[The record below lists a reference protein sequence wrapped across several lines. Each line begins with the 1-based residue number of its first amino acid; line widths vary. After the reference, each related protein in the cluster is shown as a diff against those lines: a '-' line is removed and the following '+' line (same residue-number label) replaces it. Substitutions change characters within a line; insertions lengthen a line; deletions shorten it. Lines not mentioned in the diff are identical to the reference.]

1 MHVSWQQ
8 MLHFRSWQR
17 LATKTIEWWTIVETG
32 THPAVANVTEGVL
45 VRHVQGDGD
54 VKHWEEV
61 NEGVGKMITEKVQ
74 SFSNSLH
81 VKSRR
86 KFVTY
91 AGNIIIVLYPF
102 SLMMEYLKIRNQL
115 IYK

>member
-1 MHVSWQQ
+1 M
-8 MLHFRSWQR
+8 
-17 LATKTIEWWTIVETG
+17 
-32 THPAVANVTEGVL
+32 ANVTEGVL

-86 KFVTY
+86 KFI
-91 AGNIIIVLYPF
+91 NFI
-102 SLMMEYLKIRNQL
+102 
-115 IYK
+115 